1 MTNETSVV
9 RMENIH
15 KQFSGVT
22 VLNDVSFDLRRGEV
36 HALAGGN
43 GAGKSTLM
51 KILQGVYSLDS
62 GTVQIDGKSFTNLS
76 IEDARNAGIGMV
88 FQEFSLV
95 PTMSVAQNIFMGA
108 EKTDSFRFLDK
119 KGCTSSLRSFSNVLE
134 STWIP
139 MLRLGR
145 SLPDT
150 GS

>member
-62 GTVQIDGKSFTNLS
+62 
-76 IEDARNAGIGMV
+76 
-88 FQEFSLV
+88 
-95 PTMSVAQNIFMGA
+95 P
-108 EKTDSFRFLDK
+108 
-119 KGCTSSLRSFSNVLE
+119 
-134 STWIP
+134 
-139 MLRLGR
+139 RLFER
-145 SLPDT
+145 MRRC
-150 GS
+150 

>member
-95 PTMSVAQNIFMGA
+95 PTG
-108 EKTDSFRFLDK
+108 
-119 KGCTSSLRSFSNVLE
+119 SSIWSG
-134 STWIP
+134 I
-139 MLRLGR
+139 
-145 SLPDT
+145 
-150 GS
+150 